1 VTSKVSAARSG
12 AAGHNLLDAAATPV
26 ARLVRSNR
34 LVIIIQVFRVNAK
47 SDDEQVSA
55 IL

>member
-1 VTSKVSAARSG
+1 LRAF
-12 AAGHNLLDAAATPV
+12 
-26 ARLVRSNR
+26 VRNKR

>member
-1 VTSKVSAARSG
+1 VTSKVSAAPGG
-12 AAGHNLLDAAATPV
+12 AARHNLLDAAASPI
-26 ARLVRSNR
+26 AGLVRSNS
-34 LVIIIQVFRVNAK
+34 LIIIQVFRVNAK

>member
-12 AAGHNLLDAAATPV
+12 AAGHSLLDVAASPI

-34 LVIIIQVFRVNAK
+34 LIIIQVFRVNAK